1 MPCYKQDTSTVSSD
15 CDDPGNILR
24 NPRVLRLSEPRLVE
38 SLNDSLITKMS
49 TNYIDSPKTHIDS
62 EVRPQNHFDSEV
74 LPQNHF
80 DSEIRPINHF
90 DSEILPQNHFDSEVR
105 PKNHI
110 DSEIQPQNLGSSPP
124 KFCSTLTSTTSHP
137 LMGLGS
143 PEDYPDLIP
152 KRVHKTEEDK
162 ELSLSSIE
170 DEKLNT
176 HGFYNQQRNTS
187 KNNLYFSENFVNA
200 ESHIT
205 VNSDL
210 PPDVARVKVERQK
223 LVPKLEKDHW
233 ILGRNFDGI
242 KIDCAMKTPSLS
254 IPESVQ
260 PADVSQ
266 EEFHSGVST
275 LECALL

>member
-24 NPRVLRLSEPRLVE
+24 NPQVLRLSEPRLVE

-62 EVRPQNHFDSEV
+62 EVR
-74 LPQNHF
+74 
-80 DSEIRPINHF
+80 
-90 DSEILPQNHFDSEVR
+90 PQNHFDSEVR

-170 DEKLNT
+170 DERHYTL
-176 HGFYNQQRNTS
+176 GFYNQQRNTS